1 MKDDDGLK
9 ELERSFTIAGW
20 SILLI
25 ITVYITVHFIIA
37 FPKIAHGWDGI
48 DLSTDTDISIE
59 TGTRSTIPDT
69 VIVEPMQEI
78 DVHDWEANESRSVTI
93 INIDPPTEGPVQM
106 EVQDYDTGDYIDLSL
121 DIN

>member
-48 DLSTDTDISIE
+48 DLSADTDISIE

-69 VIVEPMQEI
+69 IILEPMQEI
-78 DVHDWEANESRSVTI
+78 EVHDWETNESKSVTI
-93 INIDPPTEGPVQM
+93 IKIDPPTEGPIQM
-106 EVQDYDTGDYIDLSL
+106 EVQDYGTGDYMDFSL